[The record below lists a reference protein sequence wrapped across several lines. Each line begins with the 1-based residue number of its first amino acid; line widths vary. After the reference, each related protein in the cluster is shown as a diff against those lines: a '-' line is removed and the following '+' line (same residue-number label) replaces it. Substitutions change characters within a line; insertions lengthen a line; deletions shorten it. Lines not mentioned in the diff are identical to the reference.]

1 MDNQIFPLI
10 SMFVLNSLRELWKR
24 FEVPIENNR
33 WDRPL
38 FKASMRSESSVPTT
52 STAAAE
58 SVAPV
63 NNEPAPVAAP
73 AANNEQPTTVFKSSW
88 KPKSKKATE
97 AASVA
102 PTVASTPSASA
113 PSVASVTNAV
123 SSLTISGSTLEA
135 SDDFTTFQKSEEI
148 FEPLLSHLTTSTTY
162 VPNCSTV
169 TPLHAQ
175 ADMLYELDRTSQKI
189 LSMIIAHQ
197 TEAVEGTPIQL
208 VEYDRAF
215 TLHRHVSLSEL
226 QRFRRQFVKINAQ
239 HPPAS
244 SKEVGSSFVDF
255 LASQL

>member
-1 MDNQIFPLI
+1 
-10 SMFVLNSLRELWKR
+10 MFRRISLRELWKR

-38 FKASMRSESSVPTT
+38 FKVAMRTVASSLSDPSVVIDVQSTSGQSF
-52 STAAAE
+52 STADKT
-58 SVAPV
+58 
-63 NNEPAPVAAP
+63 NELPQA
-73 AANNEQPTTVFKSSW
+73 TVFKSSW

-97 AASVA
+97 ASTI
-102 PTVASTPSASA
+102 PTNSAVVSPPSASTA
-113 PSVASVTNAV
+113 AAT
-123 SSLTISGSTLEA
+123 LTISGSTLEA
-135 SDDFTTFQKSEEI
+135 LDNVASFQQPDEV
-148 FEPLLSHLTTSTTY
+148 FESMLNHLTTSTTY

-215 TLHRHVSLSEL
+215 NLYRHVGLSEL
-226 QRFRRQFVKINAQ
+226 QHFRRQFVKINAQ

-244 SKEVGSSFVDF
+244 SQEIGASFVDF
-255 LASQL
+255 LASHL